1 MRTAKAIVLGG
12 AGMLGHKMF
21 QVLRERFAGV
31 LCTVRASPL
40 ARVELLAG
48 NDVIPNIDALDFP
61 LLDSTLRAHR
71 PELVINC
78 IGLIKQR
85 AQASCPTP
93 SIVINSLLPHH
104 LGEMASEWGGQV
116 IHFSTDCVFSGRHGA
131 YCEEDRSDAED
142 LYGKTKFLGEVS
154 SSNALTLRTSIIG
167 RELSEHRSLL
177 EWFLAK
183 APGKVR
189 GFRKAIYSGVTT
201 NHLAETVADIIE
213 RKPGLSGLYQLAS
226 ARISKFDLLH
236 ILKSAYRLSIEIE
249 PDDSEVCDRSMR
261 GDRFV
266 RATGL
271 VCPAWPELLRRMAVD
286 PTPYSAWLG
295 KASSQSSLVETAVSR
310 GN

>member
-1 MRTAKAIVLGG
+1 MLGG

-31 LCTVRASPL
+31 LCTVRESPVE
-40 ARVELLAG
+40 RVELLEG
-48 NDVIPNIDALDFP
+48 SDVIPGIDAMDFP
-61 LLDSTLRAHR
+61 LLNSILRAHR
-71 PELVINC
+71 PEYVVNC

-85 AQASCPTP
+85 AQAVCPAP
-93 SIVINSLLPHH
+93 SIVINSLLPHR
-104 LGEMASEWGGQV
+104 LSEMASEWGGHV
-116 IHFSTDCVFSGRHGA
+116 IHFSTDCVFSGRKGA
-131 YCEEDRSDAED
+131 YSEEDLSDAED

-167 RELSEHRSLL
+167 RELSKHRSLL

-183 APGKVR
+183 APGRVR

-201 NHLAETVADIIE
+201 NHLAETVADILE
-213 RKPGLSGLYQLAS
+213 KKPGLSGLYQLAG
-226 ARISKFDLLH
+226 APISKFDLLH

-261 GDRFV
+261 GDRFA

-271 VCPAWPELLRRMAVD
+271 VCPDWPELIRRMAMD
-286 PTPYSAWLG
+286 PTPYSAWLA
-295 KASSQSSLVETAVSR
+295 KEPSQALLVETAVRRAS
-310 GN
+310 